1 MTPWPTRGRL
11 GRRLC
16 RDSTRHPSGEEATVA
31 DIANVDRDRARDWL
45 LLEVR
50 QLTEKRDRIARRLEV
65 ARTLLRLLVE
75 RSRVS

>member
-1 MTPWPTRGRL
+1 M
-11 GRRLC
+11 
-16 RDSTRHPSGEEATVA
+16 A

-50 QLTEKRDRIARRLEV
+50 QLTEERDRIARRLEV

-75 RSRVS
+75 RSVERRRVS